1 MEKIEQQMEDDQLG
15 QQMVATPMPNKSKP
29 YTQDSA
35 NQKTKIINQHLK
47 PTRYAYHHRLVIH
60 AQDNTYTSSVSS
72 LREETMQ
79 YVHFTCMVVLVEL

>member
-29 YTQDSA
+29 YTQDSE
-35 NQKTKIINQHLK
+35 NQKTKVINQHLK

-60 AQDNTYTSSVSS
+60 AQITHVQAVY
-72 LREETMQ
+72 LL
-79 YVHFTCMVVLVEL
+79 YVKKQCSMSISPVW